1 MDLGQLNSGLLAV
14 LPEIL
19 LLILGFI
26 VIGVDLAA
34 GVGANRKRLLGG
46 VTTLGMVVVLIV
58 VGLQTAPLVSGA
70 RAQPALGNMVVADL
84 TTQLFRGMFVLAG
97 ALTCLISMDFKSLKQ
112 TGEYYGLVTFA
123 VLGMCLMAAANDIIM
138 LYVALETTSISLYL
152 LAGYLRGVPLSSEA
166 GMKYF
171 LFGAFTSTILLY
183 GLSLLYGFTG
193 QTEYG
198 ALVAALRS
206 QVASLGPDS
215 VVPTVVVLIL
225 ILVGFGFKVAA
236 VPFHMW
242 TPDVYEGAPTPITAF
257 ISVASK
263 AAGFA
268 VLMRAF
274 LTVFTPLQDEW
285 VTLVS
290 ILAVLTMTLGN
301 LLAIPQRNI
310 KRLLAYSSIAQA
322 GYVLIGVA
330 SVTSGANAV
339 FGPASVLFYLGAYM
353 LTNIAAF
360 VVVEIVANE
369 TGTENLYEMAGLS
382 KRSFWLAMG
391 LLLVM
396 LSLAGVPPLA
406 GFFAKFYVFQAAVGS
421 GLVWLAIVGVLNAI
435 LGLYYY
441 LIVIRVIFVDP
452 SQGELT
458 PVRMPL
464 TLRAGLLLTTAGIL
478 ILGVFVTPWYNLATQ
493 AATTLVGGS

>member
-1 MDLGQLNSGLLAV
+1 VDLSQLNTGLLAV

-19 LLILGFI
+19 LLALGFVVIGADLVIGANHKRALGGFTTLGMLVVLI
-26 VIGVDLAA
+26 VIGV
-34 GVGANRKRLLGG
+34 
-46 VTTLGMVVVLIV
+46 
-58 VGLQTAPLVSGA
+58 QSAPLVAGA
-70 RAQPALGNMVVADL
+70 QAQPALGNMVVGDL
-84 TTQLFRGMFVLAG
+84 TTQLFRGMFVIAG

-112 TGEYYGLVTFA
+112 AGEYYGLVTFA
-123 VLGMCLMAAANDIIM
+123 VLGMCLMAAASDIIM

-198 ALVAALRS
+198 ALVDALRS

-215 VVPTVVVLIL
+215 VLPTVVVVIL

-268 VLMRAF
+268 VLLRVF
-274 LTVFTPLQDEW
+274 LTVFAPLQDQW
-285 VTLVS
+285 VTLIS

-339 FGPASVLFYLGAYM
+339 FGPASALFYLGVYM

-360 VVVEIVANE
+360 VVVVVVTNE

-382 KRSFWLAMG
+382 KRSFWLALGMM
-391 LLLVM
+391 LAM
-396 LSLAGVPPLA
+396 LSLGGVPPLA

-458 PVRMPL
+458 AVRMPL
-464 TLRAGLLLTTAGIL
+464 TLRTGLFVTTAGIL
-478 ILGVFVTPWYNLATQ
+478 ILGVLVTPWYNLVTQ
-493 AATTLVGGS
+493 AAMTLVGGS

>member
-1 MDLGQLNSGLLAV
+1 
-14 LPEIL
+14 
-19 LLILGFI
+19 
-26 VIGVDLAA
+26 
-34 GVGANRKRLLGG
+34 
-46 VTTLGMVVVLIV
+46 
-58 VGLQTAPLVSGA
+58 
-70 RAQPALGNMVVADL
+70 
-84 TTQLFRGMFVLAG
+84 MFVIAG
-97 ALTCLISMDFKSLKQ
+97 ALTCLISMDFKSLRQ

-171 LFGAFTSTILLY
+171 LFGAFTSAVLLY

-198 ALVAALRS
+198 ALVAALS
-206 QVASLGPDS
+206 SLGPES
-215 VVPTVVVLIL
+215 VTPTVVVLIL

-268 VLMRAF
+268 VLMRVF
-274 LTVFTPLQDEW
+274 LTVFAPLQEQW

-330 SVTSGANAV
+330 SVTGGANAA
-339 FGPASVLFYLGAYM
+339 FGPASVLFYLSVYV

-360 VVVEIVANE
+360 VVVEVVTNE

-391 LLLVM
+391 LLLAM
-396 LSLAGVPPLA
+396 LSLGGVPPLA
-406 GFFAKFYVFQAAVGS
+406 GFFAKFYVFQAAVGA

-435 LGLYYY
+435 VGVYYY
-441 LIVIRVIFVDP
+441 LIVIRVVFVDP

-464 TLRAGLLLTTAGIL
+464 TLRAGLLVTTASIL
-478 ILGVFVTPWYNLATQ
+478 ILGVFVTPWYNLASQ

>member
-1 MDLGQLNSGLLAV
+1 MDLSQLNTGLLAV

-19 LLILGFI
+19 LLALGFVVIGADLFVGAHRKRALGGFTTLGMLVVLI
-26 VIGVDLAA
+26 VIGV
-34 GVGANRKRLLGG
+34 
-46 VTTLGMVVVLIV
+46 
-58 VGLQTAPLVSGA
+58 QSAPLVAGA
-70 RAQPALGNMVVADL
+70 QAQPTLGNMVVGDL
-84 TTQLFRGMFVLAG
+84 TTQLFRGMFVIAG

-112 TGEYYGLVTFA
+112 AGEYYGLVTFA
-123 VLGMCLMAAANDIIM
+123 VLGMCLMAAASDIIM

-193 QTEYG
+193 QTGYG
-198 ALVAALRS
+198 ALVDALS
-206 QVASLGPDS
+206 SLGPES
-215 VVPTVVVLIL
+215 VLPTVVVVIL

-268 VLMRAF
+268 VLLRVF
-274 LTVFTPLQDEW
+274 LTVFTPLQDQW
-285 VTLVS
+285 VTLIS

-330 SVTSGANAV
+330 SARSGANAV
-339 FGPASVLFYLGAYM
+339 FGPASALFYLGVYV

-360 VVVEIVANE
+360 VVVEVVTNE

-382 KRSFWLAMG
+382 KRSFWLALG
-391 LLLVM
+391 LMMAM
-396 LSLAGVPPLA
+396 LSLGGVPPLA

-435 LGLYYY
+435 VGLYYY

-452 SQGELT
+452 GQGELT
-458 PVRMPL
+458 AFRIPL
-464 TLRAGLLLTTAGIL
+464 TLRTGLFVTTAGIL
-478 ILGVFVTPWYNLATQ
+478 ILGVLVTPWYNLVTQ
-493 AATTLVGGS
+493 AATTLVSGS

>member
-1 MDLGQLNSGLLAV
+1 MTIADFTPSMILAI

-19 LLILGFI
+19 LLLLAVVILAADLILPKGRRGILGWL
-26 VIGVDLAA
+26 GAAGLAA
-34 GVGANRKRLLGG
+34 ILVAALFFSRPEAEQGLIFGGMLRHDWLAFTFKVVFLFSGAVACLLSLGVKEVHDRGEYYALL
-46 VTTLGMVVVLIV
+46 VFSTLGMTLM
-58 VGLQTAPLVSGA
+58 ASA
-70 RAQPALGNMVVADL
+70 ADL
-84 TTQLFRGMFVLAG
+84 IMLYLSIESTSIPLYVLAG
-97 ALTCLISMDFKSLKQ
+97 FIKRDEKS
-112 TGEYYGLVTFA
+112 TE
-123 VLGMCLMAAANDIIM
+123 
-138 LYVALETTSISLYL
+138 S
-152 LAGYLRGVPLSSEA
+152 

-171 LFGAFTSTILLY
+171 LFGALTSTVMLY
-183 GLSLLYGFTG
+183 GFSLLYGFAGETNLYRLASIYQTG
-193 QTEYG
+193 Q
-198 ALVAALRS
+198 LS
-206 QVASLGPDS
+206 P
-215 VVPTVVVLIL
+215 VVLVGTAL
-225 ILVGFGFKVAA
+225 LVLVGFGFKVAA
-236 VPFHMW
+236 VPFHFW

-257 ISVASK
+257 VSTASK

-268 VLMRAF
+268 VLLRVF
-274 LTVFTPLQDEW
+274 LTVFAPLQDQW
-285 VTLVS
+285 VTLIS

-339 FGPASVLFYLGAYM
+339 FGPASALFYLGVYM

-360 VVVEIVANE
+360 VVVVVVTNE

-382 KRSFWLAMG
+382 KRSFWLALGMM
-391 LLLVM
+391 LAM
-396 LSLAGVPPLA
+396 LSLGGVPPLA

-458 PVRMPL
+458 AVRMPL
-464 TLRAGLLLTTAGIL
+464 TLRTGLFVTTAGIL
-478 ILGVFVTPWYNLATQ
+478 ILGVLVTPWYNLVTQ
-493 AATTLVGGS
+493 AAMTLVGGS

>member
-1 MDLGQLNSGLLAV
+1 MELNDLNTGLLAV

-19 LLILGFI
+19 LLILGFV
-26 VIGVDLAA
+26 VIGADLAM
-34 GVGANRKRLLGG
+34 GGRSRRVLGG
-46 VTTLGMVVVLIV
+46 FTTLGMVAVLIV
-58 VGLQTAPLVSGA
+58 VGVQTAALMQGA
-70 RAQPALGNMVVADL
+70 PAEPALGNMVTPDL
-84 TTQLFRGMFVLAG
+84 TTQLFRGMFVIAG
-97 ALTCLISMDFKSLKQ
+97 ALTSLISMDFKSLRQ

-171 LFGAFTSTILLY
+171 LFGAFTSAVLLY

-198 ALVAALRS
+198 ALVAALS
-206 QVASLGPDS
+206 SLGPES
-215 VVPTVVVLIL
+215 VTPTVVVLIL

-268 VLMRAF
+268 VLMRVF
-274 LTVFTPLQDEW
+274 LTVFAPLQEQW

-330 SVTSGANAV
+330 SVTGGANAA
-339 FGPASVLFYLGAYM
+339 FGPASVLFYLSVYV

-360 VVVEIVANE
+360 VVVEVVTNE

-391 LLLVM
+391 LLLAM
-396 LSLAGVPPLA
+396 LSLGGVPPLA
-406 GFFAKFYVFQAAVGS
+406 GFFAKFYVFQAAVGA

-435 LGLYYY
+435 VGVYYY
-441 LIVIRVIFVDP
+441 LIVIRVVFVDP

-464 TLRAGLLLTTAGIL
+464 TLRAGLLVTTASIL
-478 ILGVFVTPWYNLATQ
+478 ILGVFVTPWYNLASQ